1 MRRPKERRR
10 GVPVDQVDEA
20 LPGAEDGYALLRMHG
35 STPVLVAIAIAGPWA
50 VACATTSRTTDA
62 SQPVAIVQP
71 GAPGEPSRVVTGE
84 QAARVPR
91 VQHTAAD
98 VSFMQGM
105 IAHHAQAV
113 EMTALR
119 PERSASEDLRL
130 MALRIELSQLD
141 EIRMMQDWLKA
152 RGEALPDPHAQHA
165 GHAALM
171 PGMLTPEEM
180 TALSKATGA
189 AFDRLFLELMI
200 KHHQGALQMVD
211 TLFATPG
218 AGQES
223 EVFAFA
229 SDVVDDQRIEIDR
242 MAAMLKERQK

>member
-1 MRRPKERRR
+1 MRGP
-10 GVPVDQVDEA
+10 A
-20 LPGAEDGYALLRMHG
+20 A
-35 STPVLVAIAIAGPWA
+35 VLVAIVAAGPWA
-50 VACATTSRTTDA
+50 AACATTGQTSDA
-62 SQPVAIVQP
+62 PQRAPIVQP
-71 GAPGEPSRVVTGE
+71 GAPGEPSRVITTE
-84 QAARVPR
+84 QAADVPR

-98 VSFMQGM
+98 VRFMHGM

-119 PERSASEDLRL
+119 RERSTSEDLRL

-141 EIRMMQDWLKA
+141 EITMMQDWLKA
-152 RGEALPDPHAQHA
+152 RGEPLPDPHAQHA

-171 PGMLTPEEM
+171 PGMLTAEEM
-180 TALSKATGA
+180 TALSHATGA
-189 AFDRLFLELMI
+189 TFDRLFLELMI

-211 TLFATPG
+211 ELFATPG

-242 MAAMLKERQK
+242 MAVMLKERQK